1 LLRGPAQFRFGAML
15 LAELRLM
22 LKGQKW
28 WWYGGAAVLV
38 VLAAALPTAQAR
50 GVALGVAW
58 IWPILLW
65 STMGVRE
72 RRDQTSQ
79 LLFSAPHPI
88 ARQLPAVGCAGV
100 VLGLLT
106 GSGFALR
113 LVLGGNW
120 RGLAAWLIG
129 AVFIPSL
136 ALALGVW
143 SGTGKPFEILYTLLW
158 YLGPMHATVPLDFM
172 GSAPATALTRVPLI
186 YLALAAGMALAA
198 VAGRQRQLRT

>member
-1 LLRGPAQFRFGAML
+1 
-15 LAELRLM
+15 
-22 LKGQKW
+22 
-28 WWYGGAAVLV
+28 
-38 VLAAALPTAQAR
+38 
-50 GVALGVAW
+50 
-58 IWPILLW
+58 
-65 STMGVRE
+65 VRE